1 MVNPVMVEATRGR
14 TTESFHRGTA
24 AVVDS
29 LGQVIRSWGNI
40 YEPVFG
46 RSSLKFIQALP
57 LIETGAADAFH
68 LTSEEIALACAS
80 HFGEAMHIKV
90 LESWLQKLGKDER
103 ILDCGIHRPL
113 YTLSTKNLPNI
124 YQKPSILENACS
136 GKHLGFL
143 TTSLHRNEPL
153 EGYTSKE
160 HPTEQRVEQVLG
172 QMMGVDMT
180 HTPHGTDGCGIP
192 AFAFPLYNIA
202 LAMARFADP
211 SHLHYPRQKAI
222 QRILSAIK
230 AHPEMIS
237 GTGGFDTRVITLTKG
252 EVLCKGGAGGVQ
264 VGIIPSLGF
273 GIALKIDDGNIKA
286 AETAFLAILHS
297 LGVLDEELY
306 ERLEPRLPI
315 LTHKGK
321 TVGFLQPTNF
331 TILPPETGGH

>member
-14 TTESFHRGTA
+14 YPESHHRGR
-24 AVVDS
+24 AVVVDA

-40 YEPVFG
+40 YDPVFG

-57 LIETGAADAFH
+57 LIESGAADAFH
-68 LTSEEIALACAS
+68 LTSQEIALACAS
-80 HFGEAMHIKV
+80 HFGEAIHIKV
-90 LESWLQKLGKDER
+90 LEAWLQKLGKDER
-103 ILDCGIHRPL
+103 ILECGIHRPL
-113 YTLSTKNLPNI
+113 YTLSGKKL
-124 YQKPSILENACS
+124 LNAYGKSSVLQNCCS

-143 TTSLHRNEPL
+143 TTALYRNELL

-160 HPTEQRVEQVLG
+160 HPTQRRIEQVLSE
-172 QMMGVDMT
+172 MT
-180 HTPHGTDGCGIP
+180 GADLAHAPHGTDGCGIP

-202 LAMARFADP
+202 LAMARLAEP
-211 SHLHYPRQKAI
+211 SRLHYPRQKAI

-230 AHPEMIS
+230 DYPEMIS
-237 GTGGFDTRVITLTKG
+237 GSDGFDTKVIKLTQG
-252 EVLCKGGAGGVQ
+252 QVLCKMGAGGVQ
-264 VGIIPSLGF
+264 VGVIPSLGF
-273 GIALKIDDGNIKA
+273 GVALKIDDGNIKA
-286 AETAFLAILHS
+286 AEIAFLAILRS
-297 LGVLDEELY
+297 LGIVDEELY